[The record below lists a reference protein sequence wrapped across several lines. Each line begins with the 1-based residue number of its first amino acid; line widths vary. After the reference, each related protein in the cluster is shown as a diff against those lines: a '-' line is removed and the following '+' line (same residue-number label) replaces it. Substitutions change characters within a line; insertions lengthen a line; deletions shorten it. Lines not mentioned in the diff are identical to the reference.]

1 MKINID
7 TNKTTNKKEK
17 METSKKI
24 IFSVIV
30 LTYLFVLFV
39 CVMVVITL
47 DLSPLAYLIPAIFG
61 LATTALAF
69 YSWKAKNENKIKLE
83 ILRIQEEEKLKRKY
97 KDESIKINTDIE
109 EDSFEDNGGQG

>member
-1 MKINID
+1 
-7 TNKTTNKKEK
+7 

-39 CVMVVITL
+39 CVIIVITL

-83 ILRIQEEEKLKRKY
+83 IYKIQEEEKLKRKY
-97 KDESIKINTDIE
+97 KNDKIKINTDIN